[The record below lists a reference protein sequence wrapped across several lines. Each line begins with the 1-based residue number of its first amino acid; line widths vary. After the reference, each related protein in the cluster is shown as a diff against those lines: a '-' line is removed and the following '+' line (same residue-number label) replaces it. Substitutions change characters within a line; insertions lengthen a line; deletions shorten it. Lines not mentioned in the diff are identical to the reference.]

1 MNIKYLLLVSI
12 WMLLF
17 AGCKD
22 SNTEDNLKLELSE
35 SSFENISS
43 EGTTLAVEISSSNT
57 WTAETS
63 STWCKLVPAQGASN
77 QPIKIVVDANLN
89 TTVRDASIV
98 IASSGI
104 KKTITVNQQAGST
117 SADEYHYELPVI
129 FHVLYKNSGDPLQYV
144 SQNRLA
150 EILNA
155 VNDLYKD
162 RSNSI
167 GMNLTFTLATTNPD
181 GETLTSPG
189 VEYIEWPDSY
199 PIDCDAFMSDNTGKN
214 VKYLW
219 DPNQYINVMIYNF
232 ASDPETNS
240 ITLGISHLP
249 FTTTGNNSLEGLNE
263 TKYSYL
269 ELKNLNFPYCCS
281 INSLYID
288 QQSTSTTY
296 NTADVTVTVAHELG
310 HYLGVHHVF
319 SEDENGTY
327 DGCTD
332 SDYCKDT
339 PTYNKV
345 YYDQLVDIQL
355 SLGVRDLPTLA
366 LRENCTTGQKF
377 TSRNIMDYA
386 FSYSDQ
392 FTQDQHDRIRHVL
405 AYSPLIPGPKK
416 NQTKAGAAID
426 GVLELPIR
434 TVK

>member
-1 MNIKYLLLVSI
+1 MNIKYLLLVSL
-12 WMLLF
+12 WMLLI

-43 EGTTLAVEISSSNT
+43 EGTTLTVEISSSNT

-63 STWCKLVPAQGASN
+63 STWCKLVPDQGTSN

-89 TTVRDASIV
+89 TTARDASIV
-98 IASSGI
+98 ITSSGI
-104 KKTITVNQQAGST
+104 KKTITVNQEGGST
-117 SADEYHYELPVI
+117 STGEYHYELPVI
-129 FHVLYKNSGDPLQYV
+129 FHVLYKNNSDPLQYV

-155 VNDLYKD
+155 VNNLYKD
-162 RSNSI
+162 SSNSI
-167 GMNLTFTLATTNPD
+167 GMNLTFTLATTDPN

-199 PIDCDAFMSDNTGKN
+199 PIDCEAFMSDNTEKY

-219 DPNQYINVMIYNF
+219 EPNQYINVMIYNF
-232 ASDPETNS
+232 TEDNS
-240 ITLGISHLP
+240 GSTTLGIAHLP
-249 FTTTGNNSLEGLNE
+249 FSTKGSTFLEGLNQVE
-263 TKYSYL
+263 NSYL
-269 ELKNLNFPYCCS
+269 TVSNLKFPYCTS
-281 INSLYID
+281 INSYYINE
-288 QQSTSTTY
+288 QSSGNTY
-296 NTADVTVTVAHELG
+296 NSADVTVTVAHELG
-310 HYLGVHHVF
+310 HYLGLYHAF

-327 DGCTD
+327 DGCID

-345 YYDQLVDIQL
+345 YYDQWVDIQL
-355 SLGVRDLPTLA
+355 SSGVRDLPTLA
-366 LRENCTTGQKF
+366 LRENCTTGQRL
-377 TSRNIMDYA
+377 TSHNIMDYA

-405 AYSPLIPGPKK
+405 TYSPLIPGPKK
-416 NQTKAGAAID
+416 NQTKAGAAVD

-434 TVK
+434 IVK